1 MTIDYQIGDV
11 LEVETFAGVNILTK
25 VKKMINKKSKLG
37 EEEIIVKGFEGSFV
51 RRKDL
56 ISLKKRSVPYTGK
69 EVLKDTISFTYDS
82 QIVKLI
88 NRSGKN

>member
-1 MTIDYQIGDV
+1 MTIDYQIGDI

-56 ISLKKRSVPYTGK
+56 ISLKKKSVPYTGK

-88 NRSGKN
+88 KRSNKN

>member
-88 NRSGKN
+88 KRSGKN